1 MKERDL
7 DEFESL
13 FQRAIVPTIEVE
25 KIDISD
31 VIVLA
36 DFSDRAEACGKVA
49 ADLRERFGARVS
61 VRFLLHPAE
70 HAHEGDA
77 RARMERIGGG
87 ERRIVEG
94 DPVAHL
100 REICEEEKP
109 SLIIAPAPLHLRE
122 EAGDDLALGTF
133 VDTLLVAT
141 AIPTLLIR
149 GPADGAIFDRILAK
163 IPGGRHELIEQF
175 SFAFALCR
183 PGGLIRLLHVVE
195 EARLK
200 ELGELLEVAPEIYT
214 DEGAAGLLSAI
225 ETRMNHLLRGA
236 VRTAKDAAFT
246 VETDLAVGD
255 PFEILPK
262 KAKGYSLL
270 IVGAASEHIEFLESR
285 AYALIRSVPGISV
298 LAL

>member
-1 MKERDL
+1 MPFNTRNSWSSWVLTTRPSPLAELTASAARLMQLPTQYRSKPVPRTPMVATVVRKL
-7 DEFESL
+7 TL
-13 FQRAIVPTIEVE
+13 RGRAFAMRPVTVRTTPLRIEVE

-109 SLIIAPAPLHLRE
+109 SLILAPAPLHLRE

-149 GPADGAIFDRILAK
+149 GPADGAIFDRILAASLEPLEHGEC
-163 IPGGRHELIEQF
+163 IRR
-175 SFAFALCR
+175 AFAGVDL
-183 PGGLIRLLHVVE
+183 
-195 EARLK
+195 
-200 ELGELLEVAPEIYT
+200 
-214 DEGAAGLLSAI
+214 
-225 ETRMNHLLRGA
+225 
-236 VRTAKDAAFT
+236 AAF
-246 VETDLAVGD
+246 ERELCGHIRDLA
-255 PFEILPK
+255 EQ
-262 KAKGYSLL
+262 
-270 IVGAASEHIEFLESR
+270 
-285 AYALIRSVPGISV
+285 IR
-298 LAL
+298 